1 MKKSEAYRTLRESA
15 KNDEDI
21 DAEEGRAIFRAIFGR
36 EPDDEDGD
44 VVSHCFAA
52 LHALNRK
59 KGSK

>member
-21 DAEEGRAIFRAIFGR
+21 DPEEGRAIFRAIFDR

-52 LHALNRK
+52 LHNKDRK
-59 KGSK
+59 KA